1 MPKLFDRL
9 DSKNFVIVYDADC
22 LVNLRDEYD
31 IQDRDKLSNIIDK
44 LFLTKSSKALAK
56 EIYL

>member
-44 LFLTKSSKALAK
+44 LFLPRVAK
-56 EIYL
+56 R

>member
-44 LFLTKSSKALAK
+44 LFLTQSGKALAK

>member
-44 LFLTKSSKALAK
+44 LFLTQSSKALAK